1 MSGPLPW
8 SLRTTEIPETG
19 LHKTVSAT
27 EAERSAVAR
36 ALGLVSCEAIEA
48 DYRVRALGAGR
59 YRLAGTLRARVTQ
72 ACVATL
78 EPLPQSIEEEFEV
91 EFWPAGSLP
100 ETVDTEV
107 EALSV

>member
-8 SLRTTEIPETG
+8 LLRTTEIPETG

-78 EPLPQSIEEEFEV
+78 EPIPTGNHGGV
-91 EFWPAGSLP
+91 
-100 ETVDTEV
+100 
-107 EALSV
+107 